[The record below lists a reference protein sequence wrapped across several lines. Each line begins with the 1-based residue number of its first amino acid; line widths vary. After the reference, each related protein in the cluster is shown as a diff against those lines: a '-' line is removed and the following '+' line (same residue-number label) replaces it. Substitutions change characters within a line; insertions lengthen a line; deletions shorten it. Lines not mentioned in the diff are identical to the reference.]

1 MKGESVMESNTNWLI
16 GELTIKKDS
25 RTNRNLRYAGRG
37 VVYYKTEEISSKSS
51 RKMGNIEK

>member
-1 MKGESVMESNTNWLI
+1 MVDWGTI

-25 RTNRNLRYAGRG
+25 RTNSAKRTLRYAGRG
-37 VVYYKTEEISSKSS
+37 VEYYKTEEISSKSS

>member
-1 MKGESVMESNTNWLI
+1 MVDWGTN

-25 RTNRNLRYAGRG
+25 RTNSAKRNLRYAGRG
-37 VVYYKTEEISSKSS
+37 VVYYKTEKISRKSS